1 MKNNIKYLVLNTESE
16 LTNNALVI
24 SNAPNPS
31 VQGYTEYLNCY
42 LGSLQGTEFLKQGFH
57 LISITS
63 TENEEEGDGLHTLI
77 FFSYNTLNTRQ
88 EQICSLELHKA
99 FPLDYEASLIAPTIT
114 YINNTYIVTH
124 PYSL

>member
-24 SNAPNPS
+24 SNASNPS

-42 LGSLQGTEFLKQGFH
+42 LGSLDKDSEFLKQGFH

-77 FFSYNTLNTRQ
+77 FYSDNELNTRQ
-88 EQICSLELHKA
+88 EQLCSYELHCA
-99 FPLDYEASLIAPTIT
+99 EASPGATSARP
-114 YINNTYIVTH
+114 
-124 PYSL
+124 